1 MIMKKSGVLS
11 VLLILAMLAI
21 CFVPAAGAPK
31 AADAAASVAAD
42 WHFSEDSVLSGSLEN
57 GDLVL
62 KDQSGN
68 GNNLVLSGSNAE
80 KYLQF
85 SSDTMY
91 DGTSG
96 SLTLNNEKQKIL
108 GRGAEF
114 ITADDAPIN
123 KETFRDGYTIELIYK
138 LPDDFAGED
147 AWMGLLARKGKC
159 ETMTETRKCTMSLA
173 VSNCKELQF
182 LTANADDSHEM
193 DSAWSV
199 SMDKGGVWYHIAIVS
214 DGHTI
219 STFVNGCEAFRDYE
233 SDEMQGMFASPDAGQ
248 FVIGGYDNGISDHHA
263 RGALQQVRIS
273 AAPLDKSQWLIPDP
287 ENYIDEYGENLPFTN
302 LSKTSYNV
310 IFLPDI
316 QNATEFRPQVLYTAA
331 QWLSDNRDTVRP
343 AAIVSLGDTV
353 NTYSDPE
360 QWDNALTFYNKLETV
375 GCPLLQ
381 QPGNHDYGDNYYLD
395 AFGPQSDFGARQT
408 QNGVVYSPSGF
419 SSYMFFDAGSYHYMV
434 LSISMAHVDDE
445 EERAWMDEA
454 LTTYADCPTIVT
466 SHSFQ
471 DCDAAKPDEV
481 VLNDHGKSI
490 WEIVRRH
497 NQVFMMI
504 SGHNH
509 GAGEEVLKN
518 DSGNEVFSILADYQF
533 SYNGG
538 NAFFKFA
545 EFDEAANCIRLSTF
559 SPYAAT
565 LSDSERTFFDV
576 NYMTGAGNYTV
587 YQIDFETRFAGL
599 KASADRE
606 DYQAALKAAGASSQ
620 NALFENVK
628 TVSAADAHT
637 VDTSSGNVVWI
648 VVLCVA
654 AVVVILLVV
663 CLAVKRKKKKTA
675 QKAEN
680 NR

>member
-1 MIMKKSGVLS
+1 MVFMKKARFCS
-11 VLLILAMLAI
+11 VLLTCVLLAGCLL
-21 CFVPAAGAPK
+21 PAAGAS
-31 AADAAASVAAD
+31 AANETVPVAAD
-42 WHFSEDSVLSGSLEN
+42 WHFSEDSVLSGSLAG

-68 GNNLVLSGSNAE
+68 GNDLVLSGSNAE

-85 SSDTMY
+85 SNDTMY

-114 ITADDAPIN
+114 VTADDAPIN
-123 KETFRDGYTIELIYK
+123 QEAFRDGYTIELIYK

-159 ETMTETRKCTMSLA
+159 ESMTETRKCTMSLA

-193 DSAWSV
+193 DSAWSI

-248 FVIGGYDNGISDHHA
+248 FVIGGYDNGVSDHHA
-263 RGALQQVRIS
+263 RGALQQVRICS
-273 AAPLDKSQWLIPDP
+273 APLEKSQWLIPDP
-287 ENYIDEYGENLPFTN
+287 ENYIAEYGENLPFTN
-302 LSKTSYNV
+302 LSETSYNV
-310 IFLPDI
+310 VFLPDI

-331 QWLSDNRDTVRP
+331 QWLQDNRETVRP

-360 QWDNALTFYNKLETV
+360 QWSNALNFYNALETV

-395 AFGPQSDFGARQT
+395 AFGPQSDFGARQAE
-408 QNGVVYSPSGF
+408 NGVVYSPSGY
-419 SSYMFFDAGSYHYMV
+419 SSYMFFEGGSYRYMV
-434 LSISMAHVDDE
+434 LAISMEHIGDE
-445 EERAWMDEA
+445 AERTWMDEA
-454 LTTYADCPTIVT
+454 LTAYADCPTIVT

-481 VLNDHGKSI
+481 VLNDHGKSV
-490 WEIVRRH
+490 WKIVRRY

-545 EFDEAANCIRLSTF
+545 EFDESAGYIRLSTF
-559 SPYAAT
+559 SPFAAT
-565 LSDSERTFFDV
+565 LADNERTFFDV

-587 YQIDFETRFAGL
+587 FKLDFETRFAGL
-599 KASADRE
+599 RASSDRE
-606 DYQAALKAAGASSQ
+606 AYQASLKTAGASTRE
-620 NALFENVK
+620 ALFDNVK

-637 VDTSSGNVVWI
+637 VDTASLSVVWI
-648 VVLCVA
+648 IVLCA
-654 AVVVILLVV
+654 AALLVILLVV
-663 CLAVKRKKKKTA
+663 CLAMKRKKNKAKK
-675 QKAEN
+675 EN
-680 NR
+680 ADA